1 MLPPDS
7 PMLAST
13 SGSSNPGVVVSRHEG
28 PAAIWDEFVR
38 TQPHWTH
45 FHLYGWR
52 TVIER
57 VFGHDCVYLLARD
70 AATDQVVGALPLVR
84 VRSLIFGHF
93 LVSMP
98 FVNYGGPLGTA
109 SAVRALAD
117 EAARIAV
124 ATRANTLEL
133 RSRVDLP
140 LDLPVSHR
148 KLTVTLDMPSEP
160 SALLASFPA
169 KLRSQIKRP
178 TKEGVTVRMGLD
190 EIEPFYAV
198 FAHHMRD
205 LGTPVLPRRFFETLA
220 EVFPN
225 DVAFAVAYHQGEPV
239 ACGAGFLWNSE
250 FEITWASALRSHK
263 ALSPNMLVYWH
274 LMEQTIARGARR
286 FNFGRC
292 TRDSGTHKFKMQ
304 WGGQEEPLW
313 WYHNASASTKSTDS
327 ATPSPDQGVFAMAT
341 RVWQRLPLPIA
352 TRLGPRIVR
361 FIP

>member
-1 MLPPDS
+1 
-7 PMLAST
+7 MLAST
-13 SGSSNPGVVVSRHEG
+13 TESSNSGVVVSRHEG
-28 PAAIWDEFVR
+28 PAAVWDEFVR
-38 TQPHWTH
+38 AQAHWTH
-45 FHLYGWR
+45 FHLHGWR
-52 TVIER
+52 TVMER
-57 VFGHDCVYLLARD
+57 VFGHDCVYLIARD
-70 AATDQVVGALPLVR
+70 AATNQVIGTLPLVR

-117 EAARIAV
+117 QAARIAA
-124 ATRANTLEL
+124 ATRAKTLEL

-148 KLTVTLDMPSEP
+148 KLTVVLDMPSEP

-178 TKEGVTVRMGLD
+178 AKEGVVMRTGLE

-225 DVAFAVAYHQGEPV
+225 DVAFAVAYHQGRPV

-313 WYHNASASTKSTDS
+313 WYHNASASTKPRDS
-327 ATPSPDQGVFAMAT
+327 ATPSPDQGIFAMAT

>member
-1 MLPPDS
+1 M
-7 PMLAST
+7 
-13 SGSSNPGVVVSRHEG
+13 
-28 PAAIWDEFVR
+28 
-38 TQPHWTH
+38 
-45 FHLYGWR
+45 
-52 TVIER
+52 ER
-57 VFGHDCVYLLARD
+57 VFGHDCIYLMARD
-70 AATDQVVGALPLVR
+70 TATNQVVGALPLVR
-84 VRSLIFGHF
+84 VRSLMFGHF

-98 FVNYGGPLGTA
+98 FLNYGGPLGSA
-109 SAVRALAD
+109 SAIRALAG
-117 EAARIAV
+117 EAARIAA
-124 ATRANTLEL
+124 ATRAKTLEL

-148 KLTVTLDMPSEP
+148 KLTVVLDMPSEP

-178 TKEGVTVRMGLD
+178 TKEGVVVRLGLE

-198 FAHHMRD
+198 FAQHMRD
-205 LGTPVLPRRFFETLA
+205 LGTPVLPRRFFEALA

-225 DVAFAVAYHQGEPV
+225 DVAFAVAYHQGKPV
-239 ACGAGFLWNSE
+239 ACGAGFLWNAE
-250 FEITWASALRSHK
+250 FEITWASALRSHN

-292 TRDSGTHKFKMQ
+292 TRDSGTHKFKLQ
-304 WGGQEEPLW
+304 WGGREEPLW
-313 WYHNASASTKSTDS
+313 WYHNASASGESTDS
-327 ATPSPDQGVFAMAT
+327 ATPSRDQGVFAMAT

>member
-1 MLPPDS
+1 M
-7 PMLAST
+7 MAST
-13 SGSSNPGVVVSRHEG
+13 TGSSNLGLVVSRHEG
-28 PAAIWDEFVR
+28 PAAVWDEFVR

-70 AATDQVVGALPLVR
+70 TATNQVVGVLPLVR

-109 SAVRALAD
+109 SAVRALTD
-117 EAARIAV
+117 EAARIAE
-124 ATRANTLEL
+124 ATRVNTLEL

-148 KLTVTLDMPSEP
+148 KLTVVLDMPSEP
-160 SALLASFPA
+160 AALLASFPA

-178 TKEGVTVRMGLD
+178 TKEGVVMRMGLD

-198 FAHHMRD
+198 FAHHRRD
-205 LGTPVLPRRFFETLA
+205 LGTPVLPRRFFDTLA
-220 EVFPN
+220 EVFPD
-225 DVAFAVAYHQGEPV
+225 DVFFAVAYHQGVPV
-239 ACGAGFLWNSE
+239 ACGAGFLWSSE

-313 WYHNASASTKSTDS
+313 WYHNASASTKSTEP